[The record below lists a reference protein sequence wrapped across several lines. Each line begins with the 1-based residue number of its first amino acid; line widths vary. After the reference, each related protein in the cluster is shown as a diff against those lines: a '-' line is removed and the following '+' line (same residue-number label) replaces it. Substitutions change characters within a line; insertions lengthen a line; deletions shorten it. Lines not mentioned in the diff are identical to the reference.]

1 MGRPAGAT
9 NMSKCLHQGYVPMK
23 RLAAM
28 GLACLLSACQSSPA
42 TLLKGPPEKIEN
54 FPAMAADLSDCVYRF
69 AQSRRSPYLFD
80 REVRA
85 GNIEFLVTG
94 TAASVSKLPQI
105 ELRFIT
111 QGETTIVELREN
123 AVGDH
128 ELSHDVWTIVEQCS
142 QQQAKPSGSTSTA
155 P

>member
-1 MGRPAGAT
+1 
-9 NMSKCLHQGYVPMK
+9 MK
-23 RLAAM
+23 RFAAI
-28 GLACLLSACQSSPA
+28 GLACLLSACQSSPTA
-42 TLLKGPPEKIEN
+42 LLKGPPEKIEN
-54 FPAMAADLSDCVYRF
+54 FPAMAAELSDCVYRF
-69 AQSRRSPYLFD
+69 AQSMRSPYLFE

-85 GNIEFLVTG
+85 GDREFVVTG

-123 AVGDH
+123 AAGDH
-128 ELSHDVWTIVEQCS
+128 ELSHDLWAIVERCS
-142 QQQAKPSGSTSTA
+142 QQRAMPSGSKSLA